1 MVGIVGTYATRSQVA
16 RQARRQ
22 NIECFHSVRLPNLGW
37 RLINMEAR
45 SPTFGDALAYAR
57 TVDFVSHVEVMHI
70 DGGRQPGLRSVL
82 VVTCRK
88 DELPEGVPFD
98 VEPVT
103 PSLWDDG
110 AADHFEHRA
119 RSTTSAGP
127 RAKSDVESPTKLVW
141 RLADEMPGADRKA
154 VIDACVAAGVNKST
168 AQTQY
173 YKWSKAQS

>member
-1 MVGIVGTYATRSQVA
+1 MVEITGIYATRPQVA

-22 NIECFHSVRLPNLGW
+22 GIEYFHSIFIPNRGW
-37 RLINMEAR
+37 RLVNMEAR
-45 SPTFGDALAYAR
+45 SPTFGDALAYSK

-70 DGGRQPGLRSVL
+70 DGGKQPGLRSVL
-82 VVTCRK
+82 IVTCRK
-88 DELPEGVPFD
+88 DELPEDVPFD

-103 PSLWDDG
+103 PSLWADG
-110 AADHFEHRA
+110 AADNFEHRV
-119 RSTTSAGP
+119 RSSTSAGP

-141 RLADEMPGADRKA
+141 CIADETVGKDRKE

-173 YKWSKAQS
+173 YKWSKARS